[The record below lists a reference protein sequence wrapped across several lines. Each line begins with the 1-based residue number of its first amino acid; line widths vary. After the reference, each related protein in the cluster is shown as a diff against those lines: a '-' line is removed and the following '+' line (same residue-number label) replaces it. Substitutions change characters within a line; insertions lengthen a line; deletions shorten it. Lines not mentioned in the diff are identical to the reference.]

1 LNKKVKSSLSLQIF
15 LGILIVLIVT
25 STLIYGSLR
34 LFMPQAFASEQS
46 KQFAYNLQSL
56 VSELEKIPKEE
67 MSALITAFSVN
78 NQSNAALFDSEQN
91 ELVNINYE
99 SDNFDNTANDAS
111 TTIVFLNAEKTY
123 SINANF
129 PSHTV
134 DQLTST
140 FQKIFPLVA
149 SIVLVLSI
157 LTAFF
162 YSQMLAK
169 PIVNISNTSKKMTT
183 LDLTW
188 RCDIERSDEIGILA
202 ENLNIMA
209 AKLAQT
215 FDELNSVNTKLQ
227 DDILKERQREK
238 QRVDFFKAVSH
249 ELKTPI
255 TILKGELEGMIY
267 AVGEYKDRDTY
278 LRHSMKTI
286 NEMER
291 MVKEI
296 LSASQVAA
304 DDLSLSFSKIDICE
318 TVKDSCKKLQG
329 IVEDKQINLTIK
341 AESFTYYGD
350 IIMLQKA
357 ILNIIGNAITHS
369 SIGATIT
376 VFLQKG
382 ILRVENTGVHIEQE
396 DMEQI
401 FQPFYQADKSR
412 SNNNGGSGLGLY
424 ITKTVFERHGLK
436 HKIENTRKGVMFS
449 VFFKQ

>member
-1 LNKKVKSSLSLQIF
+1 
-15 LGILIVLIVT
+15 
-25 STLIYGSLR
+25 
-34 LFMPQAFASEQS
+34 MPQAFASEQS